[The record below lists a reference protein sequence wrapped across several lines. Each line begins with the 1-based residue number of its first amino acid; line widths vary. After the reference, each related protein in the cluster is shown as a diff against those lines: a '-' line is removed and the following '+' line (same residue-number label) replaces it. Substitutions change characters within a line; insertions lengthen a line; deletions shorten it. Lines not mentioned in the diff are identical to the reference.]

1 MAHKGLLTKG
11 AKFNFGHF
19 TTPGNPE
26 SGNPTTFTEI
36 ANVLKMPSLGGD
48 VEKVEVTTL
57 ADAAHQ
63 YIPGLIEYG
72 DLEFQLL
79 FDNETGTSNYRVV
92 KSLADECVRVQ
103 VELGDKP
110 LSGTHGTQFEFNAI
124 LTASLDE
131 MEPGQ
136 AMTFTVKCA
145 LQSDIEATADPA

>member
-11 AKFNFGHF
+11 AKLNIAHF
-19 TTPGNPE
+19 TPAGDPDGTVGDFSE
-26 SGNPTTFTEI
+26 VF
-36 ANVLKMPSLGGD
+36 NVLKMPSLGGD

-57 ADAAHQ
+57 ADSAHQ

-79 FDNETGTSNYRVV
+79 WDNETNGANYRVI
-92 KSLADECVRVQ
+92 SGLADECVRVQ

-136 AMTFTVKCA
+136 AMTFTMKCA
-145 LQSDIEATADPA
+145 LQSDIELKANPA

>member
-11 AKFNFGHF
+11 AKLKIAHF
-19 TTPGNPE
+19 TPAGDT
-26 SGNPTTFTEI
+26 SGTVGAFSEVF
-36 ANVLKMPSLGGD
+36 NVLKMPSLGGD

-57 ADAAHQ
+57 ADSAHQ

-79 FDNETGTSNYRVV
+79 FDNEDANANYRVV
-92 KSLADECVRVQ
+92 KGLGDECVRVQ
-103 VELGDKP
+103 VELGDTP